1 MSTNYYL
8 KRTPTEEE
16 RKKAKDLIDQQDYDA
31 AIAYLCDLTEE
42 LHVGKSSYGWKFSF
56 QIAENGLDMGDKD
69 LTRKNVY
76 EVISDYLK
84 RGYELIDEYED
95 KVSLSELIDLV
106 ESKVKEEEH
115 YKPGHKDD
123 KEIVNDGVRWISCWY
138 M

>member
-31 AIAYLCDLTEE
+31 AIACLSDMSEE

-56 QIAENGLDMGDKD
+56 QIAEDGLDMGDKD

-115 YKPGHKDD
+115 YESGHKND